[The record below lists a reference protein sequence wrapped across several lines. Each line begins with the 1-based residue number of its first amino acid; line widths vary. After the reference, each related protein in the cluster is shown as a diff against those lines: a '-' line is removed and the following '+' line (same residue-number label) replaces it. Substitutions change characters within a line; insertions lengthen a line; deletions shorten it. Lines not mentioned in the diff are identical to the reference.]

1 MPTEYETQILDI
13 DVPTIVKKLR
23 AIKAK
28 EEPEV
33 LQRRWV
39 FDIQCL
45 NAKKPGTGE
54 WIRLRQSG
62 KKTTL
67 TYKNRVDTS
76 IAGTHEIEVEVSDF
90 EATAELLGKLKCFT
104 GKYYQE
110 NKRRR
115 WRLGKV
121 EFTIDTWPM
130 IPPLLEIESSSKVDV
145 IKALKPLGLAGKDA
159 GHIGTIN
166 IYRKYGIDLHSY
178 PVLKFK

>member
-1 MPTEYETQILDI
+1 MPTEFETQILDI
-13 DVPTIVKKLR
+13 DVPAIVKKLR
-23 AIKAK
+23 ALKAK

-39 FDIQCL
+39 FDIECL
-45 NAKKPGTGE
+45 NAKKPGTDE

-62 KKTTL
+62 SKTTL
-67 TYKNRVDTS
+67 TYKNRRNTKID
-76 IAGTHEIEVEVSDF
+76 GTREIEITVSDF
-90 EATAELLGKLKCFT
+90 GQTAELLGKLGCFI

-110 NKRRR
+110 NKRHRF
-115 WRLGKV
+115 RLGKV

-130 IPPLLEIESSSKVDV
+130 IPPLLEIEAPNKAGVT
-145 IKALKPLGLAGKDA
+145 KALKLLGLTGKDA

-166 IYRKYGIDLHSY
+166 IYKKYGIDLHSY

>member
-1 MPTEYETQILDI
+1 MTREYETQVPNI
-13 DVPTIVKKLR
+13 DAPAIIKKLH
-23 AIKAK
+23 ALKAK

-45 NAKKPGTGE
+45 NAKEPGTGE

-62 KKTTL
+62 DKTTL
-67 TYKNRVDTS
+67 TYKNR
-76 IAGTHEIEVEVSDF
+76 AGTGIAATEEIEVTVDDF
-90 EATAELLGKLKCFT
+90 SKTAELLGKLNCFPN
-104 GKYYQE
+104 KYYQE

-115 WRLGKV
+115 FQLGKI

-130 IPPLLEIESSSKVDV
+130 IPPLLEIEAPGETAVT
-145 IKALKPLGLAGKDA
+145 KALNLLGLTGKDA

-166 IYRKYGIDLHSY
+166 IYKKYGIDLHSY

>member
-1 MPTEYETQILDI
+1 MPTEYETQVLDI
-13 DVPTIVKKLR
+13 DVPAIVKKLR
-23 AIKAK
+23 ALKAK
-28 EEPEV
+28 GEPAV

-39 FDIQCL
+39 FDIRCL

-67 TYKNRVDTS
+67 TYKNRVDTR
-76 IAGTHEIEVEVSDF
+76 IDGTQEIEVEVSDF
-90 EATAELLGKLKCFT
+90 EAAAELLGKLKCFR

-115 WRLGKV
+115 FRLGKV

-130 IPPLLEIESSSKVDV
+130 IPPLLEIEAPNQAGVT
-145 IKALKPLGLAGKDA
+145 KALKLLGLTGKES

-166 IYRKYGIDLHSY
+166 IYKKYGIDLHSY